1 MEDVDGAVDGLAVAV
16 EALEETPVHQDLV
29 AATAGV
35 AGRSAVTGVGPV
47 AGIVL
52 GLAINVR

>member
-35 AGRSAVTGVGPV
+35 AGRSGVAGV
-47 AGIVL
+47 ARDAGIVV
-52 GLAINVR
+52 GLAINAR